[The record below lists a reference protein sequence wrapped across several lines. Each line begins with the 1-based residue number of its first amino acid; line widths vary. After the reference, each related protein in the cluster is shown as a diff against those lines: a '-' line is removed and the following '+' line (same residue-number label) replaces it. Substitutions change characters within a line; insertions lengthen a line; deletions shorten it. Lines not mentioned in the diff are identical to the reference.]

1 MKILCFTDSLGSGGA
16 QRQLVNLA
24 MGFKERGHE
33 VSFLVYHKE
42 DFFLPLL
49 QENHIPVTVIHHKNY
64 LIRLLK
70 IRTYIRKG
78 NFDGIVS
85 FLEGANFIAEISTLP
100 FKKWKLVVGERSA
113 NPNILTSP
121 KLRIYRWFHF
131 LADYVVANSHENI
144 KLVKKC
150 NPLLPNSKLKVI
162 YNIVDLNKWK
172 PKKISEVVHSKKLK
186 VIIIANHQSLKNA
199 SGLINAVSLLPEKLR
214 EKLKID
220 WYGRQDSFELQD
232 SFINT
237 QKLLKEKKLEKIITF
252 YPPNANIHEIIQ
264 NYDVLGLFSLY
275 EGFPNT
281 ICEGMAAGKPIVASA
296 VSDVPILIIEGING
310 YLCDPN
316 DVQSIANAI
325 AKAIDTPKNLL
336 SEMGIRNRKKAESL
350 FSDAET
356 VTRYLNLFE
365 K

>member
-1 MKILCFTDSLGSGGA
+1 MKLLCFTDSLGSGGA

-24 MGFKERGHE
+24 IGFKKKGHE
-33 VSFLVYHKE
+33 VFFLVYHPE

-49 QENHIPVTVIHHKNY
+49 QENQIPVTVIYHKNY

-70 IRTYIRKG
+70 IRAYIRKG
-78 NFDGIVS
+78 NFDGVLS
-85 FLEGANFIAEISTLP
+85 FLEGANFIAEISALP

-113 NPNILTSP
+113 NPNILKSF
-121 KLRIYRWFHF
+121 KLKTYRWFHF

-162 YNIVDLNKWK
+162 YNIVDIDKWK
-172 PKKISEVVHSKKLK
+172 PKAISEVVHSQKLK
-186 VIIIANHQSLKNA
+186 VIVIANHQSLKNA

-296 VSDVPILIIEGING
+296 VSDVPLIIEEGLNG
-310 YLCDPN
+310 YLCNPDNPE
-316 DVQSIANAI
+316 SIV
-325 AKAIDTPKNLL
+325 KSLVKTLVTPREQLFA
-336 SEMGIRNRKKAESL
+336 MGKRNREKAEIL
-350 FSDAET
+350 FSEKET
-356 VTRYLNLFE
+356 IDKYLIHLQQ
-365 K
+365 